1 MAVHYRTRGFV
12 IKKTGRGEA
21 DQLFTIYTQD
31 FGKLEV
37 LGKAVRKIKSKLRG
51 GIGLFYLSEIEFIQ
65 GKKTKTL
72 TGAILIEKF
81 PNIRKSLKKLA
92 VAHKIAENL
101 DDSVRGQEPDKKT
114 WELLIETF
122 GKLNNLQFKINHLPL
137 VYYYFLWNFISILGY
152 RPEFKDCL
160 LNGQKIACDIVKVL
174 KLILRKDWPI
184 LSRLKIQPLHQKLL
198 KNVSQD
204 YLSEIL
210 GRN

>member
-81 PNIRKSLKKLA
+81 PNIRKSLKKL
-92 VAHKIAENL
+92 E
-101 DDSVRGQEPDKKT
+101 KT
-114 WELLIETF
+114 AKYW
-122 GKLNNLQFKINHLPL
+122 LPL
-137 VYYYFLWNFISILGY
+137 VLAQIPLCPPAGETLLTKKPKKKSNLFWKGFLT
-152 RPEFKDCL
+152 
-160 LNGQKIACDIVKVL
+160 
-174 KLILRKDWPI
+174 
-184 LSRLKIQPLHQKLL
+184 
-198 KNVSQD
+198 
-204 YLSEIL
+204 
-210 GRN
+210 